1 MGDPRTPLAPFSLA
15 FFACLG
21 PVLLAQRVKVLDEV
35 TGYLGKEVVL
45 PCTFEMSTPNIKVS
59 QVSWGKE
66 AGGKKQNVA
75 VYHPELGPSYPMN
88 GEGTHI
94 RFRTPSLGDATLV
107 INPLRMTDESTY
119 ICEFATYPLGNEDGA
134 THLVILANPTNTAEA
149 QEVKVGNQEQPVATC
164 TSANG
169 KPPARITWQSGLG
182 GNASTSQVTNADGTV
197 TVSSQYKMVPTK
209 EANGQ
214 RITCIIEH
222 KTLAQPEY
230 IPVTLSILYPPEV
243 TIEGYDDNWYLSRNE
258 AMLICSAKGNPL
270 PTQFTWSTSSG
281 PLPKTVEV
289 QGDRLVVRNVDA
301 SVNTTF
307 ICQATNRVGQVA
319 TEQVVFVRDQPARRQ
334 SGSAGALAGSIVGG
348 ILALAILGAIV
359 TVFFLRRRRRHRGTK
374 GSYDPKTR
382 VFGNGTAPPPTRDF
396 AELDRPLKAAP
407 GRGRNEMEDEEDEY
421 DEEEREGQRPP
432 PYGYAAHHRLED
444 EEERFDQLG
453 PMLRLGS
460 TPHGYEY
467 DDMESQHDGSIISKT
482 AVYV

>member
-319 TEQVVFVRDQPARRQ
+319 TEQVVFVRDKPNME
-334 SGSAGALAGSIVGG
+334 GAGTTGGIIGGLIAGIVALAVVATG
-348 ILALAILGAIV
+348 ILICRQQQKNRMDHEEDDLEGPPAY
-359 TVFFLRRRRRHRGTK
+359 K
-374 GSYDPKTR
+374 
-382 VFGNGTAPPPTRDF
+382 PPPPCQLSEETEPEAPRYH
-396 AELDRPLKAAP
+396 ELPTL
-407 GRGRNEMEDEEDEY
+407 
-421 DEEEREGQRPP
+421 EERE
-432 PYGYAAHHRLED
+432 AAREAGPNLED
-444 EEERFDQLG
+444 DYLDQINPIYDGLTFPAMEEEAALT
-453 PMLRLGS
+453 PMATDKAFVMSRA
-460 TPHGYEY
+460 
-467 DDMESQHDGSIISKT
+467 M
-482 AVYV
+482 YV